1 MKQLGVDLGIS
12 ESYHLCEEE
21 VIWKW
26 WFYEDGMV
34 ATSYQ
39 SVAMEIPGFWFV
51 MILKQVFVCFTMTIN
66 KSCLDFQAAF
76 TDLELTMN
84 YMSANV
90 QRPCFLLVPPNPL
103 WKIWRDMLFSP
114 HTFLFVFYM
123 HYGAKINS
131 HTGSLEKET
140 SNWPTE
146 LVLLTVMIHRCSA
159 GLLMC
164 CRYIKTV

>member
-39 SVAMEIPGFWFV
+39 SIAMEIPGFWFV

-84 YMSANV
+84 VYVSKCATS
-90 QRPCFLLVPPNPL
+90 LL
-103 WKIWRDMLFSP
+103 
-114 HTFLFVFYM
+114 
-123 HYGAKINS
+123 
-131 HTGSLEKET
+131 
-140 SNWPTE
+140 
-146 LVLLTVMIHRCSA
+146 SA
-159 GLLMC
+159 GAPKPTLKDLE
-164 CRYIKTV
+164 RYVVFSTYFFVCILHALRGPN